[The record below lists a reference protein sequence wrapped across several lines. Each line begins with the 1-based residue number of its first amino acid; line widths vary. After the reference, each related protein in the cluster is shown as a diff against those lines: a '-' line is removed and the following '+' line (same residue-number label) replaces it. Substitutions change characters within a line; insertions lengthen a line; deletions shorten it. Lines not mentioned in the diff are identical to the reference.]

1 VGKVNNKEFFTNN
14 ILKFAEELY
23 KKGDKQLLILLKEQK
38 ANRDLILQEIAN
50 IMLKYNVVGD
60 CMNLSL
66 AEQTKLFKAL
76 RNKIDL
82 VLEAEM
88 DLEKSAIGTLL
99 KDIGMDKYYSNS
111 FLFSFGVNFKL
122 KKITNKALNKII
134 SEKISGKN
142 YSDRIWDNKNNMAK
156 LLKVEVKK
164 FLNGETNL
172 NNIEKAIKDKYNS
185 NAFNTTRL
193 AQTEVAR
200 VMEGVND
207 AWEKEHDIEYVMYC
221 ATLDSKTCTDCGKFD
236 GQTFEISKK
245 PIQLPKHPLC
255 RCTYISLPNKDWKPK
270 TRLDNIS
277 KKEVSWKAY
286 EEWKKSI

>member
-1 VGKVNNKEFFTNN
+1 MNNKEFFTNN

-99 KDIGMDKYYSNS
+99 KDIGMDKYYSN
-111 FLFSFGVNFKL
+111 
-122 KKITNKALNKII
+122 
-134 SEKISGKN
+134 
-142 YSDRIWDNKNNMAK
+142 
-156 LLKVEVKK
+156 
-164 FLNGETNL
+164 
-172 NNIEKAIKDKYNS
+172 
-185 NAFNTTRL
+185 NA
-193 AQTEVAR
+193 
-200 VMEGVND
+200 
-207 AWEKEHDIEYVMYC
+207 
-221 ATLDSKTCTDCGKFD
+221 
-236 GQTFEISKK
+236 
-245 PIQLPKHPLC
+245 
-255 RCTYISLPNKDWKPK
+255 
-270 TRLDNIS
+270 
-277 KKEVSWKAY
+277 
-286 EEWKKSI
+286 

>member
-1 VGKVNNKEFFTNN
+1 MNNKEFFTDN
-14 ILKFAEELY
+14 IIKFAEELY
-23 KKGDKQLLILLKEQK
+23 KRGDRQLLTLLKTQK

-66 AEQTKLFKAL
+66 AEQTKLFKVL
-76 RNKIDL
+76 SDKIDL
-82 VLEAEM
+82 ILEAEM

-99 KDIGMDKYYSNS
+99 KDIGTDKYYSNS
-111 FLFSFGVNFKL
+111 FLLSFGVNFKL

-142 YSDRIWDNKNNMAK
+142 YSNRIWDNKNNVAK
-156 LLKVEVKK
+156 LLKVEIKK

-185 NAFNTTRL
+185 NAFNTKRL

-200 VMEGVND
+200 VMEGAND

-221 ATLDSKTCTDCGKFD
+221 ATLDSKTCTDCRKFD
-236 GQTFEISKK
+236 GQTFERTKK

-255 RCTYISLPNKDWKPK
+255 RCTYISLPSKDWKPK
-270 TRLDNIS
+270 TRLDNAS
-277 KKEVSWKAY
+277 KKEVGWKNY
-286 EEWKKSI
+286 KEWKKGI